1 MISLKNK
8 NALIYGAGGSLGG
21 AMAKAFA
28 GAGAKVFVTGPNLST
43 VQKIAEE
50 INHTGGFAEAAE
62 VDALNDQA
70 VNSHIDKIVKNEGT
84 IDISFNAAW
93 NGVVQGIPL
102 TEISVK
108 DFLAPVQMALQ
119 SRFIT
124 AIAAIKVMQKQKSGV
139 ILSLTAT
146 PGGIGYPNTG
156 GFAPTC
162 AALESLSRNLAVEF
176 GVYGIRSVNIR
187 SSGSPDSRVFR
198 DAIES
203 QPEVMKTVISS
214 MENDTMLKKMVLM
227 DDITNAA
234 LFLVSD
240 LAANI
245 TGVTIDVTAGTTQ
258 GLNYRVGLPSF
269 KEDN

>member
-28 GAGAKVFVTGPNLST
+28 GAGAKVFVTGPNLSS

-50 INHTGGFAEAAE
+50 INRKGGFAEAAE
-62 VDALNDQA
+62 VDALNEQA
-70 VNSHIDKIVKNEGT
+70 VNSHIARIVKNEGT

-102 TEISVK
+102 TDISVK

-187 SSGSPDSRVFR
+187 SSGSPDSKVFQ
-198 DAIES
+198 DAIKS
-203 QPEVMKTVISS
+203 QPEVMGPVISS

-240 LAANI
+240 LAASI

-258 GLNYRVGLPSF
+258 GLNYRIGLPSF
-269 KEDN
+269 NEDN